1 MLKPVILAPRLKA
14 LRRLRSLNF
23 NNMHKRIILVGKA
36 ASGKDHLRKVLEGR
50 GYKFAQSYSTRPA
63 RPGEID
69 GKDYYFL
76 TESQFE
82 VMEDSGQFYEFVEFN
97 GWKYG
102 TTKKQFNE
110 SCDVFIMTPHGI
122 SLISPEDRKS
132 CFIIYIDV
140 EDSVRHERLLKRE
153 MPGDSIERR
162 MIADTEDFSNFT
174 DYDVKIA
181 NSDF

>member
-1 MLKPVILAPRLKA
+1 
-14 LRRLRSLNF
+14 
-23 NNMHKRIILVGKA
+23 MHKRIILVGKA
-36 ASGKDHLRKVLEGR
+36 AAGKDHLRKVLEGR
-50 GYKFAQSYSTRPA
+50 GYKFAQSYTTRPP

-69 GKDYYFL
+69 GKDYYFI

-82 VMEDSGQFYEFVEFN
+82 VMESSRQFYEFVEFN
-97 GWKYG
+97 TWKYG
-102 TTKKQFNE
+102 TTKNQFNE

-140 EDSVRHERLLKRE
+140 EDNIRFERLSKRD
-153 MPGDSIERR
+153 MPGDSIKRR
-162 MIADTEDFSNFT
+162 MVADTVDFEGFI
-174 DYDVKIA
+174 DYDIKIT

>member
-1 MLKPVILAPRLKA
+1 M
-14 LRRLRSLNF
+14 N
-23 NNMHKRIILVGKA
+23 KRIILVGKA

-50 GYKFAQSYSTRPA
+50 GYKFAQSYTTRMP

-69 GKDYYFL
+69 GKDYYFI

-82 VMEDSGQFYEFVEFN
+82 VMESSRQFYEFVEFN

-102 TTKKQFNE
+102 TTNKQFNE

-122 SLISPEDRKS
+122 SLVSPEDRKS
-132 CFIIYIDV
+132 SFIIYIDV
-140 EDSVRHERLLKRE
+140 EDNVRLERLSKRE
-153 MPGDSIERR
+153 MPGDSIQRR
-162 MIADTEDFSNFT
+162 MLADVNDFAKFK
-174 DYDVKIA
+174 DYDIKIT